1 MTRSDR
7 PASFAFVAFLLAGCS
22 PGPREFG
29 RDDGT
34 LAPLPL
40 AAVAAG
46 KAPAGQLLAVEGTLE
61 EICPTAGCWAW
72 IGEGGARLRL
82 EFVDF
87 TLTQE
92 FRGRRCRAVG
102 KLKSGADPP
111 ALIARGL
118 KLIP

>member
-1 MTRSDR
+1 MRSGDA
-7 PASFAFVAFLLAGCS
+7 PARLALVALLLAGCS

-34 LAPLPL
+34 LVPVPLGI
-40 AAVAAG
+40 VAAG

-72 IGEGGARLRL
+72 LGADGAKLRL

-87 TLTQE
+87 TLTRDFE
-92 FRGRRCRAVG
+92 GRRCRAVG

-111 ALIARGL
+111 ALVARGL
-118 KLIP
+118 RLLP